1 MLKLLFSLSVCSV
14 CLGVSAAQQ
23 PGTMPDVGG
32 KARILIVFAPD
43 PAGAEFQ
50 RQLQLI
56 ERHSFELSVRNT
68 VVVPV
73 SGAPSAEDHFA
84 FENLPVG
91 TIEEHSLREQ
101 FHVQAGD
108 FLVVLLNESGAVQ
121 IRSATPVDIH
131 ALVASLDKP
140 RIR

>member
-1 MLKLLFSLSVCSV
+1 MLKLLLSLSVCSV
-14 CLGVSAAQQ
+14 CIAVSAAQQ

-32 KARILIVFAPD
+32 KASILIVFAPD
-43 PAGAEFQ
+43 AGGAEFQ

-73 SGAPSAEDHFA
+73 SKAGLADDRYA
-84 FENLPVG
+84 FENLPVDAL
-91 TIEEHSLREQ
+91 EESTLRQQ
-101 FHVQAGD
+101 FHVQPD
-108 FLVVLLNESGAVQ
+108 EFLVVLLNDHGAVQ
-121 IRSATPVDIH
+121 IRSANPVDIH
-131 ALVASLDKP
+131 ALVATLDKP